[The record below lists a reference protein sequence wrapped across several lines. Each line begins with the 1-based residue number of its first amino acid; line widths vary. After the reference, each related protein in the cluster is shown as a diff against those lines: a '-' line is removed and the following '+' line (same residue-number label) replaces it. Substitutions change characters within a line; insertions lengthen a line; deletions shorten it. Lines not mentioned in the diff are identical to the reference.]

1 VLAILSVILT
11 ASVLF
16 PDVSDAQIVTILVAG
31 GVLAFAT
38 ATGAHVVRTRRGDPA
53 CGEEESVRARFL
65 ADAPLADLPPSR
77 LTAAS
82 RLWMFVLRG
91 YLLLAGGL
99 VLARIVQ
106 LATTHA

>member
-11 ASVLF
+11 ASVQF

-31 GVLAFAT
+31 GVLVLAT
-38 ATGAHVVRTRRGDPA
+38 ATGAHVVRTRRGDLPV
-53 CGEEESVRARFL
+53 EKMNRFER
-65 ADAPLADLPPSR
+65 DSWRMPPPADLPPSR

-106 LATTHA
+106 LATTHV

>member
-38 ATGAHVVRTRRGDPA
+38 ATGAHAVRTRRGDLP
-53 CGEEESVRARFL
+53 EEKMNRFER
-65 ADAPLADLPPSR
+65 DSWRMPPLADLPPSR
-77 LTAAS
+77 LTAAR

-91 YLLLAGGL
+91 CLLLAGGL